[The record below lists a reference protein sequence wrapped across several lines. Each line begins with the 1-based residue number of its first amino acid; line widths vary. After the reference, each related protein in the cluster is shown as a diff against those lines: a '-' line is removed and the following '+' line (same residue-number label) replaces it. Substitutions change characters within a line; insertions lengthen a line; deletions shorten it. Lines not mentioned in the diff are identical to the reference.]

1 MFGFSRLS
9 LLWKTLLSTSIAIT
23 LLFAVTVWI
32 VQHHVVQST
41 SESLEDE
48 VRASFHSY
56 ESLWRAH
63 ADKLAS
69 ISLILSTMSDVRA
82 AFTTGDKATI
92 RDTAA
97 ELWNRVSEDNA
108 IFLVTDP
115 DGGVITSLGG
125 DPRIP
130 MPRSMPLVRE
140 ASASFPRPCQGF
152 LMLDG
157 HLYQV
162 IVTPVYVQSVGG
174 PGLIDVLVAGY
185 EVNNLTAGQLK
196 EATGGSDFTFVA
208 GSHVVA
214 STLAGGVSSAILAA
228 ANRYPDSPGRIT
240 DGRTEYMALTTP
252 LMDVRGHPIGKLSIF
267 RSFATADRRLKSL
280 QWNILFT
287 WMTAVLAG
295 LALTYLLA
303 RRIMAPVKRLD
314 RAAEAIARG
323 DYDIRLPVESRDEL
337 GRLTETFNNMCGS
350 IQSARRELIQK
361 EQIATIGRLSTS
373 IVHDL
378 RNPLAAIY
386 GGAEMMVD
394 SDLPPSQVKRLSR
407 NIYRASRRIQELL
420 QDLVNVSRGKQK
432 AVEVCRLRDVIGAA
446 WDVLAREAETQSV
459 TLSLDVPEE
468 IELPL
473 ERSRMERVFV
483 NLFSNSLDAMP
494 DGGRIEIVAWRD
506 ESVVLVQ
513 VGDTGPGISSE
524 VRASLFQPFHS
535 SKRNGL
541 GLGLALSRQT
551 VLDHGGDMWVDA
563 DDSGGARFCLRLE
576 ADHHSATPAQAAI
589 TFQSGSSLERN

>member
-48 VRASFHSY
+48 VRASFRSY

-97 ELWNRVSEDNA
+97 ELWKRVSEDNA
-108 IFLVTDP
+108 IFLVTEP

-130 MPRSMPLVRE
+130 MPPSMPLVRE
-140 ASASFPRPCQGF
+140 ASASFPRQSQGF

-196 EATGGSDFTFVA
+196 EATGGSDFIFVA
-208 GSHVVA
+208 GSRVVA

-228 ANRYPDSPGRIT
+228 ANRYSDSPGRIT
-240 DGRTEYMALTTP
+240 DGPTEYMALTTP

-267 RSFATADRRLKSL
+267 RSFATADRRLESL
-280 QWNILFT
+280 RWNILFT

-303 RRIMAPVKRLD
+303 RRILAPVKRLD

-323 DYDIRLPVESRDEL
+323 DYDTRLPVESRDEL

-350 IQSARRELIQK
+350 IQSARQELIQK

-394 SDLPPSQVKRLSR
+394 SDLPPAQVQRLSR

-432 AVEVCRLRDVIGAA
+432 APEVCRLRDVIGAA

-459 TLSLDVPEE
+459 TVSLDVPEE

-494 DGGRIEIVAWRD
+494 VGGRVEIVAWRD

-541 GLGLALSRQT
+541 GLG
-551 VLDHGGDMWVDA
+551 VGV
-563 DDSGGARFCLRLE
+563 
-576 ADHHSATPAQAAI
+576 
-589 TFQSGSSLERN
+589 

>member
-32 VQHHVVQST
+32 VQQHVVQSA

-48 VRASFHSY
+48 VRASFQAY
-56 ESLWRAH
+56 ASLWRAH

-82 AFTTGDKATI
+82 AFSTGDEATI

-97 ELWNRVSEDNA
+97 ELWNRVSEEDA
-108 IFLVTDP
+108 LFLVTDP

-125 DPRIP
+125 NPRIS
-130 MPRSMPLVRE
+130 MPRGMPLVRE
-140 ASASFPRPCQGF
+140 ASKSFPRPCQGF
-152 LMLDG
+152 LMLQG

-162 IVTPVYVQSVGG
+162 IVTPVYVQSVGA

-185 EVNNLTAGQLK
+185 EVNNLTARQLK
-196 EATGGSDFTFVA
+196 EATGGSEFTFVA
-208 GSHVVA
+208 GSDVVA
-214 STLAGGVSSAILAA
+214 TTLAGGVSSGILTA
-228 ANRYPDSPGRIT
+228 ANRYSERPGRIS

-252 LMDVRGHPIGKLSIF
+252 LMDVRGQPIGRLSIF
-267 RSFATADRRLKSL
+267 RSFATADQRLESL
-280 QWNILFT
+280 RWNILFT
-287 WMTAVLAG
+287 WLAAVLAG

-303 RRIMAPVKRLD
+303 RRILAPVKRLD

-386 GGAEMMVD
+386 GGAEMLVD
-394 SDLPPSQVKRLSR
+394 SDLPAPQVKRLAQ

-420 QDLVNVSRGKQK
+420 QDLANVSRRKQK

-446 WDVLAREAETQSV
+446 WEIMAPAADAQAV
-459 TLSLDVPEE
+459 TVSLHVPEE
-468 IELPL
+468 IEIPL

-494 DGGRIEIVAWRD
+494 DGGRIEITARRD
-506 ESVVLVQ
+506 ESVVLVE
-513 VGDTGPGISSE
+513 VGDTGPGISTE

-551 VLDHGGDMWVDA
+551 VLDHGGDMWA
-563 DDSGGARFCLRLE
+563 DGEGSSGARICLRL
-576 ADHHSATPAQAAI
+576 
-589 TFQSGSSLERN
+589 

>member
-48 VRASFHSY
+48 VRASFRAY
-56 ESLWRAH
+56 DSLWRAH

-82 AFTTGDKATI
+82 AFTTGDEATI

-108 IFLVTDP
+108 MFLVTDP
-115 DGGVITSLGG
+115 DGRVITSLGG
-125 DPRIP
+125 NPRIP
-130 MPRSMPLVRE
+130 LAHTMPLVQQ
-140 ASASFPRPCQGF
+140 ASASFPRQSQGF
-152 LMLDG
+152 LMLGG
-157 HLYQV
+157 HMYQV
-162 IVTPVYVQSVGG
+162 IVTPVYVQSAGG
-174 PGLIDVLVAGY
+174 PGLIDVLLAGY

-196 EATGGSDFTFVA
+196 EATGGSDFTFTA
-208 GSHVVA
+208 GSNVVA
-214 STLAGGVSSAILAA
+214 STLGGGVSSAMLTA
-228 ANRYPDSPGRIT
+228 ANRYADRPGRIT

-252 LMDVRGHPIGKLSIF
+252 LMDVHGHPIGKLSIF
-267 RSFATADRRLKSL
+267 RSFATADRRLESL
-280 QWNILFT
+280 RWNILFT
-287 WMTAVLAG
+287 WVAAVLAG

-303 RRIMAPVKRLD
+303 RRILAPVKRLD
-314 RAAEAIARG
+314 RGAEAISRG
-323 DYDIRLPVESRDEL
+323 DYAIRLPVESQDEL
-337 GRLTETFNNMCGS
+337 GRLTETFNNMCSS
-350 IQSARRELIQK
+350 IQSARQELIQK

-386 GGAEMMVD
+386 GGAEMLVD
-394 SDLPPSQVKRLSR
+394 SDLPPPQVKRLAQ

-420 QDLVNVSRGKQK
+420 QDLVNVSRGKEK

-446 WDVLAREAETQSV
+446 WEVLARSAETQSV
-459 TLSLDVPEE
+459 KVSLDVPDD

-483 NLFSNSLDAMP
+483 NLFSNALDAMP
-494 DGGRIEIVAWRD
+494 EGGRIEVAARRD
-506 ESVVLVQ
+506 DTVVMVE

-524 VRASLFQPFHS
+524 VRASLFQPFRS
-535 SKRNGL
+535 GKRNGL

-551 VLDHGGDMWVDA
+551 VLDHGGDMWADA
-563 DDSGGARFCLRLE
+563 NGSGGARFRLRL
-576 ADHHSATPAQAAI
+576 
-589 TFQSGSSLERN
+589 

>member
-1 MFGFSRLS
+1 MSAFSRLS

-23 LLFAVTVWI
+23 LLFAVTGWI
-32 VQHHVVQST
+32 VQHNVVQST

-48 VRASFHSY
+48 VRASFRAY

-63 ADKLAS
+63 ADKLAAV
-69 ISLILSTMSDVRA
+69 SLILSTMSDVRA
-82 AFTTGDKATI
+82 AFTTGDEATI
-92 RDTAA
+92 RDTAQ
-97 ELWNRVSEDNA
+97 ELWNRVSEEDA

-115 DGGVITSLGG
+115 NGAVITSLGG
-125 DPRIP
+125 KSQIP
-130 MPRSMPLVRE
+130 MPRALPLVRE
-140 ASASFPRPCQGF
+140 ASAAFPKQSQGF
-152 LMLDG
+152 LTLAG

-162 IVTPVYVQSVGG
+162 IVTPVYVQSEGG

-185 EVNNLTAGQLK
+185 EVNNLTAEQLK
-196 EATGGSDFTFVA
+196 EATGGSEFTFVA
-208 GSHVVA
+208 GSNVVV
-214 STLAGGVSSAILAA
+214 STLTSGVSDATLTQAD
-228 ANRYPDSPGRIT
+228 RYTERPGRIT
-240 DGRTEYMALTTP
+240 NGQTEFMALTTP
-252 LMDVRGHPIGKLSIF
+252 LMDVRGNRIGRLSIF
-267 RSFATADRRLKSL
+267 RSFATADRRLQSL
-280 QWNILFT
+280 RLNILST
-287 WMTAVLAG
+287 WLAAMLGG

-303 RRIMAPVKRLD
+303 RRILAPVRELD

-323 DYDIRLPVESRDEL
+323 DYEIRLPVEGRDEL
-337 GRLTETFNNMCGS
+337 GRLTETFNNMCSS

-394 SDLPPSQVKRLSR
+394 SDLPPSQVKRLAQ

-420 QDLVNVSRGKQK
+420 QDLVNVSRGKEK
-432 AVEVCRLRDVIGAA
+432 AVEICRLRDVIGAA
-446 WDVLAREAETQSV
+446 WDVLAPTADTQSV
-459 TLSLDVPEE
+459 QVFLEVPDD

-483 NLFSNSLDAMP
+483 NLFSNSLEAMP
-494 DGGRIEIVAWRD
+494 DGGRIDVEARRD
-506 ESVVLVQ
+506 HSMVLVQ
-513 VGDTGPGISSE
+513 VGDTGPGISSDL
-524 VRASLFQPFHS
+524 RASLFQPFHS
-535 SKRNGL
+535 GKRNGL

-563 DDSGGARFCLRLE
+563 DGSGGARFCLRL
-576 ADHHSATPAQAAI
+576 
-589 TFQSGSSLERN
+589 

>member
-48 VRASFHSY
+48 VRASFRAY

-82 AFTTGDKATI
+82 AFTTGDEATI

-97 ELWNRVSEDNA
+97 ELWNRVSEENA
-108 IFLVTDP
+108 LFLVTDP
-115 DGGVITSLGG
+115 NGGVITSLGG
-125 DPRIP
+125 IPRNS
-130 MPRSMPLVRE
+130 MPRTMPLVQE
-140 ASASFPRPCQGF
+140 ASASFPRPSQGF
-152 LMLDG
+152 LILDG
-157 HLYQV
+157 RLYQV

-196 EATGGSDFTFVA
+196 DATGGSDFTFVA
-208 GSHVVA
+208 GPHVVA
-214 STLAGGVSSAILAA
+214 STLSGGVSSAILTA
-228 ANRYPDSPGRIT
+228 ANRFTDRPGRIT

-252 LMDVRGHPIGKLSIF
+252 LMDVRGRPIGKLAIF
-267 RSFATADRRLKSL
+267 RSFATADRRLESL
-280 QWNILFT
+280 RWNILFT
-287 WMTAVLAG
+287 WMAAVLAG

-303 RRIMAPVKRLD
+303 RRILSPVQRLD
-314 RAAEAIARG
+314 RAAEAMARG

-337 GRLTETFNNMCGS
+337 GRLTETFNNMCSS
-350 IQSARRELIQK
+350 IQSARRELIHK

-386 GGAEMMVD
+386 GGAEMLVD
-394 SDLPPSQVKRLSR
+394 SDLPPSQVKRLAQ

-420 QDLVNVSRGKQK
+420 QDLATVSRGKQK
-432 AVEVCRLRDVIGAA
+432 AVEVCRLRDVICAA
-446 WDVLAREAETQSV
+446 WDMVAATAEAQAV
-459 TLSLDVPEE
+459 TMSLSVPEE

-473 ERSRMERVFV
+473 ERSRMERVFL
-483 NLFSNSLDAMP
+483 NLFSNSLDVMP
-494 DGGRIEIVAWRD
+494 GGGRIDVVAKRD
-506 ESVVLVQ
+506 ESMVLVE
-513 VGDTGPGISSE
+513 VGDTGPGISTE

-535 SKRNGL
+535 SKRSGL

-551 VLDHGGDMWVDA
+551 VLDHGGDMWA
-563 DDSGGARFCLRLE
+563 DGDGSSGAHFCLRL
-576 ADHHSATPAQAAI
+576 
-589 TFQSGSSLERN
+589 

>member
-1 MFGFSRLS
+1 MMAGFSKLS

-48 VRASFHSY
+48 VRASFRAY

-82 AFTTGDKATI
+82 AFTTGDEATI

-115 DGGVITSLGG
+115 NGGLITSLGG
-125 DPRIP
+125 KPRIP
-130 MPRSMPLVRE
+130 LPRTMPLVQQ
-140 ASASFPRPCQGF
+140 ASAHFPLPSQGF
-152 LMLDG
+152 LVLQG
-157 HLYQV
+157 HLYQM
-162 IVTPVYVQSVGG
+162 IVTPVYVQSSGG
-174 PGLIDVLVAGY
+174 LGLIDVLVAGY
-185 EVNNLTAGQLK
+185 EVNNLTAAQLK

-208 GSHVVA
+208 GTNVVA
-214 STLAGGVSSAILAA
+214 STLTGGASSALLKA
-228 ANRYPDSPGRIT
+228 ANRYSEQPGRIT
-240 DGRTEYMALTTP
+240 AGHNEYMALSTP
-252 LMDVRGHPIGKLSIF
+252 LMDVLGHPIGTLSIF
-267 RSFATADRRLKSL
+267 RSFETADQRLESL
-280 QWNILFT
+280 RWNILFT
-287 WMTAVLAG
+287 WMAAVLAG

-303 RRIMAPVKRLD
+303 RRILAPVKRLD
-314 RAAEAIARG
+314 RAAEAIGRG

-337 GRLTETFNNMCGS
+337 GRLTETFNNMCSS

-361 EQIATIGRLSTS
+361 EQIGTIGRLSTS

-386 GGAEMMVD
+386 GGAEMLVD
-394 SDLPPSQVKRLSR
+394 SDLPPSQIKRLAQ

-420 QDLVNVSRGKQK
+420 QDLANVSRGKQRT
-432 AVEVCRLRDVIGAA
+432 VEVCRLRDVIGAA
-446 WDVLAREAETQSV
+446 WDMLAGTAERQLV
-459 TLSLDVPEE
+459 TVSLNVPEE

-483 NLFSNSLDAMP
+483 NLFSNSLEAMP
-494 DGGRIEIVAWRD
+494 DGGSIEITARRD
-506 ESVVLVQ
+506 ESMVLVE
-513 VGDTGPGISSE
+513 VLDTGPGISTE
-524 VRASLFQPFHS
+524 RRASLFQPFHS

-551 VLDHGGDMWVDA
+551 VLDHGGDMWA
-563 DDSGGARFCLRLE
+563 DGNGSGGARFCLRL
-576 ADHHSATPAQAAI
+576 
-589 TFQSGSSLERN
+589 

>member
-32 VQHHVVQST
+32 VQQHVVQST

-48 VRASFHSY
+48 VRASFRAY

-82 AFTTGDKATI
+82 AFTTGDNATI

-115 DGGVITSLGG
+115 NGGVITSLGG
-125 DPRIP
+125 NPRIP
-130 MPRSMPLVRE
+130 MPRSMPLVQQ
-140 ASASFPRPCQGF
+140 AAASFPRPSQGF

-157 HLYQV
+157 RLYQV
-162 IVTPVYVQSVGG
+162 IVTPVYVQSSGG

-185 EVNNLTAGQLK
+185 EVNNLTARQFK
-196 EATGGSDFTFVA
+196 EATGGSDFTFIA

-214 STLAGGVSSAILAA
+214 STLAGGVSSAILTA
-228 ANRYPDSPGRIT
+228 ANRYPYRPGRIT
-240 DGRTEYMALTTP
+240 DGQTEYMALTTP
-252 LMDVRGHPIGKLSIF
+252 LMDVLGHPIGKLSIF
-267 RSFATADRRLKSL
+267 RSFATADRRLESL
-280 QWNILFT
+280 RWNILFT
-287 WMTAVLAG
+287 WVAAVLAG

-303 RRIMAPVKRLD
+303 RRILAPVKRLD

-323 DYDIRLPVESRDEL
+323 DYDIRLPVDSRDEL
-337 GRLTETFNNMCGS
+337 GRLTETFNNMCSS
-350 IQSARRELIQK
+350 IQSARQELIQK

-394 SDLPPSQVKRLSR
+394 SDLPPSQVKRLAQ

-446 WDVLAREAETQSV
+446 WEELAREAETRSV
-459 TLSLDVPEE
+459 RVSLDVPED

-483 NLFSNSLDAMP
+483 NLFTNSLDAMP
-494 DGGRIEIVAWRD
+494 DGGRIDIVARRD
-506 ESVVLVQ
+506 ESVVLVE

-535 SKRNGL
+535 GKRNGL

-551 VLDHGGDMWVDA
+551 VLDHGGDMWADA
-563 DDSGGARFCLRLE
+563 NGSGGARFCLRL
-576 ADHHSATPAQAAI
+576 
-589 TFQSGSSLERN
+589 

>member
-32 VQHHVVQST
+32 VQQHVVRST

-48 VRASFHSY
+48 VRASFRAY

-82 AFTTGDKATI
+82 AFTTGDEATI

-115 DGGVITSLGG
+115 NGGVITSLGG
-125 DPRIP
+125 NPRIP
-130 MPRSMPLVRE
+130 MPRSMPLVQQ
-140 ASASFPRPCQGF
+140 ASASFPRQSQGF

-157 HLYQV
+157 RLYQV
-162 IVTPVYVQSVGG
+162 IVTPVYVQSSGG

-196 EATGGSDFTFVA
+196 DATGGSDFRFVA
-208 GSHVVA
+208 GSKVVA
-214 STLAGGVSSAILAA
+214 STLPGGVSNASLTA
-228 ANRYPDSPGRIT
+228 ANRYPDRPGRIT

-252 LMDVRGHPIGKLSIF
+252 LMDVRGHPIGELSIL
-267 RSFATADRRLKSL
+267 RSFATADQRLESL
-280 QWNILFT
+280 RWSIVFIWLA
-287 WMTAVLAG
+287 AVLAG

-303 RRIMAPVKRLD
+303 RRILAPVKRLD

-394 SDLPPSQVKRLSR
+394 SDLPPSQVKRLAQ

-420 QDLVNVSRGKQK
+420 QDLVNVSRGKDK
-432 AVEVCRLRDVIGAA
+432 AAEVCRLRDVIGAA
-446 WDVLAREAETQSV
+446 WEALARSAETQAV
-459 TLSLDVPEE
+459 TVSLDVPED
-468 IELPL
+468 IELSL
-473 ERSRMERVFV
+473 DRSRMERVFV

-494 DGGRIEIVAWRD
+494 DGGRIDIVARRD

-535 SKRNGL
+535 GKRNGL

-551 VLDHGGDMWVDA
+551 VLDHGGDMWA
-563 DDSGGARFCLRLE
+563 DSNGAGGARFCLRL
-576 ADHHSATPAQAAI
+576 
-589 TFQSGSSLERN
+589 

>member
-32 VQHHVVQST
+32 VQHHVVEST
-41 SESLEDE
+41 SESLEEE
-48 VRASFHSY
+48 VRASFRAY
-56 ESLWRAH
+56 ESLWRAR

-69 ISLILSTMSDVRA
+69 ISLILSMMSDVRA
-82 AFTTGDKATI
+82 AFTTGDEATI

-97 ELWNRVSEDNA
+97 ELWKRVSEDDA
-108 IFLVTDP
+108 LFLVTDP
-115 DGGVITSLGG
+115 GGRVITSLGG
-125 DPRIP
+125 NPRIP
-130 MPRSMPLVRE
+130 LPRSMPLVQQ
-140 ASASFPRPCQGF
+140 ASASFPRVSQGF
-152 LMLDG
+152 LLLEG

-162 IVTPVYVQSVGG
+162 IVTPVYVQSEGG

-208 GSHVVA
+208 GSQVVA
-214 STLAGGVSSAILAA
+214 STLAGGVSSASLTA
-228 ANRYPDSPGRIT
+228 ANRYSDRPGRIT
-240 DGRTEYMALTTP
+240 EGRTEYMALSTP
-252 LMDVRGHPIGKLSIF
+252 LMDVLGQPIGKLSIF
-267 RSFATADRRLKSL
+267 RSFATADQRLESLRR
-280 QWNILFT
+280 NILFT
-287 WMTAVLAG
+287 WMAAVLAG

-303 RRIMAPVKRLD
+303 RRILAPVKQLD
-314 RAAEAIARG
+314 RAAVAIARG

-337 GRLTETFNNMCGS
+337 GRLTETFNNMCSS
-350 IQSARRELIQK
+350 IQSARQELIQK
-361 EQIATIGRLSTS
+361 EQIATIGRLSSS

-394 SDLPPSQVKRLSR
+394 SDLPPAQMKRLAQ

-420 QDLVNVSRGKQK
+420 QDLVNVSRGKDK
-432 AVEVCRLRDVIGAA
+432 AVEMCRLRDVVCAA
-446 WDVLAREAETQSV
+446 WDALARTAETQSV
-459 TLSLDVPEE
+459 TVSLNVPED

-494 DGGRIEIVAWRD
+494 EGGRIDIVAWRD
-506 ESVVLVQ
+506 RTVVMVE
-513 VGDTGPGISSE
+513 VGDTGPGIATE
-524 VRASLFQPFHS
+524 VRASLFQPFNS

-551 VLDHGGDMWVDA
+551 VLDQGGDMWA
-563 DDSGGARFCLRLE
+563 DGDGSGGARFCLRL
-576 ADHHSATPAQAAI
+576 
-589 TFQSGSSLERN
+589 

>member
-9 LLWKTLLSTSIAIT
+9 LLWKTLLSTSVAIT

-48 VRASFHSY
+48 VRASFQAY

-69 ISLILSTMSDVRA
+69 ISVILSTMSDVRA
-82 AFTTGDKATI
+82 AFTTGDEATI

-108 IFLVTDP
+108 LFLVTDP
-115 DGGVITSLGG
+115 NGDVITSLGG
-125 DPRIP
+125 NLRTS
-130 MPRSMPLVRE
+130 MPRTMPLVQQ
-140 ASASFPRPCQGF
+140 ASASFPRPSQGF
-152 LMLDG
+152 LILEG
-157 HLYQV
+157 RLYQV
-162 IVTPVYVQSVGG
+162 IVTPVYVQSVGA

-208 GSHVVA
+208 GSQVVA
-214 STLAGGVSSAILAA
+214 STLAGGVSGTALAEA
-228 ANRYPDSPGRIT
+228 KRFSQRPGRIT

-252 LMDVRGHPIGKLSIF
+252 LMDVRGHPIGELAIF
-267 RSFATADRRLKSL
+267 RSFATADQRLKSL
-280 QWNILFT
+280 RWNILFT
-287 WMTAVLAG
+287 WMAAVLAG

-303 RRIMAPVKRLD
+303 RRILAPVKQLD
-314 RAAEAIARG
+314 RAAEAIAQG

-350 IQSARRELIQK
+350 IQSARRELIHR

-386 GGAEMMVD
+386 GGAEMLVD
-394 SDLPPSQVKRLSR
+394 SDLPPSQVKRLAQ
-407 NIYRASRRIQELL
+407 NIYRSSRRIQELL
-420 QDLVNVSRGKQK
+420 QDLVNVSRGKPK

-446 WDVLAREAETQSV
+446 WDVLAGLAETQSV
-459 TLSLDVPEE
+459 TVSLDVPED
-468 IELPL
+468 IELPF

-483 NLFSNSLDAMP
+483 NLFNNSLDAMP
-494 DGGRIEIVAWRD
+494 DGGRIEVAAWHD
-506 ESVVLVQ
+506 ESGVLVE
-513 VGDTGPGISSE
+513 VVDTGPGISTE
-524 VRASLFQPFHS
+524 IRASLFQPFHS

-551 VLDHGGDMWVDA
+551 VLDHGGDMWA
-563 DDSGGARFCLRLE
+563 DGDGSGGARFCLRL
-576 ADHHSATPAQAAI
+576 
-589 TFQSGSSLERN
+589 

>member
-23 LLFAVTVWI
+23 LLFAATVLI

-48 VRASFHSY
+48 VRASFRAY

-97 ELWNRVSEDNA
+97 ELWKRVSEDNA

-115 DGGVITSLGG
+115 AGDVITSLGG

-130 MPRSMPLVRE
+130 MPGTMPLVRE
-140 ASASFPRPCQGF
+140 ASASFPRQSQGF
-152 LMLDG
+152 LMLDR
-157 HLYQV
+157 HLYQM
-162 IVTPVYVQSVGG
+162 ILTPVYVQSVGG

-214 STLAGGVSSAILAA
+214 APLAGGVSGAILAA

-240 DGRTEYMALTTP
+240 DGPSEYMALTTP

-267 RSFATADRRLKSL
+267 RSFATADQRLKSL
-280 QWNILFT
+280 RWNILFT
-287 WMTAVLAG
+287 WLTAVLAG

-303 RRIMAPVKRLD
+303 RRILAPVKRLD
-314 RAAEAIARG
+314 RAAEAIAQG
-323 DYDIRLPVESRDEL
+323 DYDIRLPVDSRDEL

-420 QDLVNVSRGKQK
+420 QDLVNVSRGKQRT
-432 AVEVCRLRDVIGAA
+432 VEVCRLRDVISAA

-459 TLSLDVPEE
+459 TMSFDVPEE

-494 DGGRIEIVAWRD
+494 DGGRVEIAAWRED
-506 ESVVLVQ
+506 SAVLVE

-551 VLDHGGDMWVDA
+551 VLDHGGDMWA
-563 DDSGGARFCLRLE
+563 DGDGSGGARFCLRL
-576 ADHHSATPAQAAI
+576 
-589 TFQSGSSLERN
+589 

>member
-1 MFGFSRLS
+1 MMFGFSRLS
-9 LLWKTLLSTSIAIT
+9 LLWKTLLSTSISIT

-32 VQHHVVQST
+32 VQHHVVEST

-48 VRASFHSY
+48 VRASFRSY

-82 AFTTGDKATI
+82 AFSTGDEATI

-97 ELWNRVSEDNA
+97 ELWKRVSEDDA
-108 IFLVTDP
+108 LFLVTDP
-115 DGGVITSLGG
+115 NGVVITSLGG
-125 DPRIP
+125 NLRVP
-130 MPRSMPLVRE
+130 MPHSMPLVQQ
-140 ASASFPRPCQGF
+140 ASASFPRPAQGF
-152 LMLDG
+152 LMLQG

-162 IVTPVYVQSVGG
+162 IVTPVYVQSVGA

-185 EVNNLTAGQLK
+185 EVNNRTAVQLK
-196 EATGGSDFTFVA
+196 DATGGSDFTFVA
-208 GSHVVA
+208 GSNVVA
-214 STLAGGVSSAILAA
+214 STLAGGISSAMLTA
-228 ANRYPDSPGRIT
+228 ANAFSERPGRIT
-240 DGRTEYMALTTP
+240 GGRTEYMALTTP
-252 LMDVRGHPIGKLSIF
+252 LMDVSGHAIGRLGIF
-267 RSFATADRRLKSL
+267 RSFATADQRLESL
-280 QWNILFT
+280 RWNILFT
-287 WMTAVLAG
+287 WMAAVLAG

-303 RRIMAPVKRLD
+303 RRILAPVKRLD
-314 RAAEAIARG
+314 HAAEAIARG

-337 GRLTETFNNMCGS
+337 GRLTETFNNMCSS
-350 IQSARRELIQK
+350 IRSARRELINK

-394 SDLPPSQVKRLSR
+394 SDLPPSQVKRLAQ

-432 AVEVCRLRDVIGAA
+432 TVEVCRLRDVIGAA
-446 WDVLAREAETQSV
+446 WDMLAGVAESQSV
-459 TLSLDVPEE
+459 SMCLNVSED

-494 DGGRIEIVAWRD
+494 DGGRIEIAAWRD
-506 ESVVLVQ
+506 DAMVLVE
-513 VGDTGPGISSE
+513 VGDTGPGISNE

-535 SKRNGL
+535 GKRNGL

-551 VLDHGGDMWVDA
+551 VLDHGGDMWADA
-563 DDSGGARFCLRLE
+563 NGAGGARFCLRLSN
-576 ADHHSATPAQAAI
+576 AS
-589 TFQSGSSLERN
+589 

>member
-48 VRASFHSY
+48 VRASFRAY
-56 ESLWRAH
+56 DSLWRAH

-82 AFTTGDKATI
+82 AFTTGDEATI

-108 IFLVTDP
+108 MFLVTDP
-115 DGGVITSLGG
+115 DGRVITSLGG
-125 DPRIP
+125 NPRIP
-130 MPRSMPLVRE
+130 LAHTMPLVQQ
-140 ASASFPRPCQGF
+140 ASASFPRQSQGF
-152 LMLDG
+152 LMLGG
-157 HLYQV
+157 HMYQV
-162 IVTPVYVQSVGG
+162 IVTPVYVQSAGG
-174 PGLIDVLVAGY
+174 PGLIDVLLAGY

-196 EATGGSDFTFVA
+196 EATGGSDFTFTA
-208 GSHVVA
+208 GSNVVA
-214 STLAGGVSSAILAA
+214 STLGGGVSSAMLTA
-228 ANRYPDSPGRIT
+228 ANRYADRPGRIT

-252 LMDVRGHPIGKLSIF
+252 LMDVLGHPIGKLSIF
-267 RSFATADRRLKSL
+267 RSFATADRRLESL
-280 QWNILFT
+280 RWNILFT
-287 WMTAVLAG
+287 WVAAVLAG

-303 RRIMAPVKRLD
+303 RRILAPVKRLD
-314 RAAEAIARG
+314 RGAEAISRG
-323 DYDIRLPVESRDEL
+323 DYAIRLPVESQDEL
-337 GRLTETFNNMCGS
+337 GRLTETFNNMCSS
-350 IQSARRELIQK
+350 IQSARQELIQK

-386 GGAEMMVD
+386 GGAEMLVD
-394 SDLPPSQVKRLSR
+394 SDLPPPQVKRLAQ

-420 QDLVNVSRGKQK
+420 QDLVNVSRGKEK

-446 WDVLAREAETQSV
+446 WEVLARSAETQSV
-459 TLSLDVPEE
+459 KVSLDVPDD

-483 NLFSNSLDAMP
+483 NLFSNALDAMP
-494 DGGRIEIVAWRD
+494 EGGRIEVAARRD
-506 ESVVLVQ
+506 DTVVMVE

-524 VRASLFQPFHS
+524 VRASLFQPFRS
-535 SKRNGL
+535 GKRNGL

-551 VLDHGGDMWVDA
+551 VLDHGGDMWADA
-563 DDSGGARFCLRLE
+563 NGSGGARFRLRL
-576 ADHHSATPAQAAI
+576 
-589 TFQSGSSLERN
+589 

>member
-32 VQHHVVQST
+32 VQQHVVRST

-48 VRASFHSY
+48 VRASFRAY

-82 AFTTGDKATI
+82 AFTTGDEATI

-115 DGGVITSLGG
+115 NGGVITSLGG
-125 DPRIP
+125 NPSIP
-130 MPRSMPLVRE
+130 MPRSMPLVQE
-140 ASASFPRPCQGF
+140 ASASFPRQSQGF

-157 HLYQV
+157 RLYQV
-162 IVTPVYVQSVGG
+162 IVTPVYVQSSGG

-185 EVNNLTAGQLK
+185 EVNNQTAGQLK
-196 EATGGSDFTFVA
+196 DATGGSDFRFVA
-208 GSHVVA
+208 GSKVVA
-214 STLAGGVSSAILAA
+214 STLPGGVSNANLTA
-228 ANRYPDSPGRIT
+228 ANRYPDRPGRIT

-252 LMDVRGHPIGKLSIF
+252 LMDVRGHPIGELSIL
-267 RSFATADRRLKSL
+267 RSFATADQRLESL
-280 QWNILFT
+280 RWSIVFIWLA
-287 WMTAVLAG
+287 AVLAG

-303 RRIMAPVKRLD
+303 RRILAPVKRLD

-394 SDLPPSQVKRLSR
+394 SDLPPSQVKRLAQ

-420 QDLVNVSRGKQK
+420 QDLVNVSRGKDK
-432 AVEVCRLRDVIGAA
+432 AAEVCRLRDVIGAA
-446 WDVLAREAETQSV
+446 WEALARSAETQAV
-459 TLSLDVPEE
+459 TVSLDVPED
-468 IELPL
+468 IELSL
-473 ERSRMERVFV
+473 DRSRMERVFV

-494 DGGRIEIVAWRD
+494 DGGRIDIVARRD

-535 SKRNGL
+535 GKRNGL

-551 VLDHGGDMWVDA
+551 VLDHGGDMWA
-563 DDSGGARFCLRLE
+563 DSNGAGGARFCLRL
-576 ADHHSATPAQAAI
+576 
-589 TFQSGSSLERN
+589 

>member
-9 LLWKTLLSTSIAIT
+9 LLWKTLLSTSLAIT

-32 VQHHVVQST
+32 VQQHVVQSA

-48 VRASFHSY
+48 VRASFQAY

-63 ADKLAS
+63 ADKLAT

-82 AFTTGDKATI
+82 AFTTGDQATI
-92 RDTAA
+92 RDTSA

-108 IFLVTDP
+108 IFLVADP
-115 DGGVITSLGG
+115 NGGVITTLGG
-125 DPRIP
+125 NPRISV
-130 MPRSMPLVRE
+130 PRTMPLVE
-140 ASASFPRPCQGF
+140 QAGANFPRQSQGF
-152 LMLDG
+152 VMLEG
-157 HLYQV
+157 RLYQV
-162 IVTPVYVQSVGG
+162 IVTPVYVQSSGG

-185 EVNNLTAGQLK
+185 EVNNTTAGQLK

-208 GSHVVA
+208 GSQVVV
-214 STLAGGVSSAILAA
+214 STLFGGVSSAILTA
-228 ANRYPDSPGRIT
+228 ANRYPDRPGRIT

-252 LMDVRGHPIGKLSIF
+252 LLDLMGRPIGKLSIF
-267 RSFATADRRLKSL
+267 RSFADADRRLESL
-280 QWNILFT
+280 RWSIVFIWLA
-287 WMTAVLAG
+287 AVLAG
-295 LALTYLLA
+295 LAMTYLLA
-303 RRIMAPVKRLD
+303 RRILAPVKRLD
-314 RAAEAIARG
+314 RGAEAIARG
-323 DYDIRLPVESRDEL
+323 NYDIRLPVESRDEL

-350 IQSARRELIQK
+350 IQSARQELIQK
-361 EQIATIGRLSTS
+361 EQIATIGRLSSS

-394 SDLPPSQVKRLSR
+394 SDLPPSQVKRLAR
-407 NIYRASRRIQELL
+407 NIYSASRRIQELL

-432 AVEVCRLRDVIGAA
+432 VVEVCRLRDVIGAA
-446 WDVLAREAETQSV
+446 WDALGREAETRSV
-459 TLSLDVPEE
+459 RVSLDVPED
-468 IELPL
+468 IELPM

-494 DGGRIEIVAWRD
+494 DGGSIDIVARRD
-506 ESVVLVQ
+506 QSAVLVE
-513 VGDTGPGISSE
+513 VDDTGPGISSE

-535 SKRNGL
+535 GKRNGL

-551 VLDHGGDMWVDA
+551 VLDHGGDMWA
-563 DDSGGARFCLRLE
+563 DGNSSGGARFCMRL
-576 ADHHSATPAQAAI
+576 
-589 TFQSGSSLERN
+589 

>member
-1 MFGFSRLS
+1 MLGFSRLS

-32 VQHHVVQST
+32 VQQHVVQST

-48 VRASFHSY
+48 VRASFQAY

-82 AFTTGDKATI
+82 AFTTGDEATI

-108 IFLVTDP
+108 MFLVTDP
-115 DGGVITSLGG
+115 NGGVITSLGG
-125 DPRIP
+125 NPRIP
-130 MPRSMPLVRE
+130 MPHTMPLVQQ
-140 ASASFPRPCQGF
+140 AAASFPRQSQGF
-152 LMLDG
+152 LTLG
-157 HLYQV
+157 GRLYQV
-162 IVTPVYVQSVGG
+162 IVTPVYVQSSGG

-196 EATGGSDFTFVA
+196 KATGGSDFTFVA
-208 GSHVVA
+208 GSHLVA
-214 STLAGGVSSAILAA
+214 STLAGGVSSAILTA
-228 ANRYPDSPGRIT
+228 ANYPDRPGRIT
-240 DGRTEYMALTTP
+240 DGRTEYMAFTTP
-252 LMDVRGHPIGKLSIF
+252 LMDVLGHPIGKLSIF
-267 RSFATADRRLKSL
+267 RSFATADRRLESL
-280 QWNILFT
+280 RWSIVFIWLA
-287 WMTAVLAG
+287 AVLAG

-303 RRIMAPVKRLD
+303 RRILAPVKRLD
-314 RAAEAIARG
+314 HAAEAIAQG

-337 GRLTETFNNMCGS
+337 GRLTETFNDMCSS

-394 SDLPPSQVKRLSR
+394 SDLPPSQVKRLAR
-407 NIYRASRRIQELL
+407 NIYSASRRIQELL
-420 QDLVNVSRGKQK
+420 QDLVNVSRGKRK
-432 AVEVCRLRDVIGAA
+432 VVEVCRLREVIGAA
-446 WDVLAREAETQSV
+446 WDALAREAETQSV
-459 TLSLDVPEE
+459 EVSLEVPED
-468 IELPL
+468 IELPM

-494 DGGRIEIVAWRD
+494 DGGRIDVAARRE
-506 ESVVLVQ
+506 ESVVLVE
-513 VGDTGPGISSE
+513 VADTGPGISGE

-535 SKRNGL
+535 GKRNGL

-551 VLDHGGDMWVDA
+551 VLDHGGDMWADA
-563 DDSGGARFCLRLE
+563 NGSGGARFCLRL
-576 ADHHSATPAQAAI
+576 
-589 TFQSGSSLERN
+589 

>member
-48 VRASFHSY
+48 VRASFRAY
-56 ESLWRAH
+56 DSLWRAH

-82 AFTTGDKATI
+82 AFTTGDEATI

-108 IFLVTDP
+108 LFLVTDP
-115 DGGVITSLGG
+115 NGDVITSLGG
-125 DPRIP
+125 NLRTS
-130 MPRSMPLVRE
+130 MPRTMPLVQQ
-140 ASASFPRPCQGF
+140 ASASFPRPSQGF
-152 LMLDG
+152 LILEG
-157 HLYQV
+157 RLYQV
-162 IVTPVYVQSVGG
+162 IVTPVYVQSVGA

-208 GSHVVA
+208 GSQVVA
-214 STLAGGVSSAILAA
+214 STLAGGVSGTALAEA
-228 ANRYPDSPGRIT
+228 KRFSQRPGRIT

-252 LMDVRGHPIGKLSIF
+252 LMDVRGHPIGELAIF
-267 RSFATADRRLKSL
+267 RSFATADQRLKSL
-280 QWNILFT
+280 RWNILFT
-287 WMTAVLAG
+287 WMAAVLAG

-303 RRIMAPVKRLD
+303 RRILAPVKQLD
-314 RAAEAIARG
+314 RAAAAIARG
-323 DYDIRLPVESRDEL
+323 DYDIRLPIESRDEL

-386 GGAEMMVD
+386 GGAEMLVD
-394 SDLPPSQVKRLSR
+394 SDLPPSQVKRLAQ
-407 NIYRASRRIQELL
+407 NIYRSSRRIQELL
-420 QDLVNVSRGKQK
+420 QDLVNVSRGKPK

-446 WDVLAREAETQSV
+446 WDVLAGLAETQSV
-459 TLSLDVPEE
+459 TVSLDVPED
-468 IELPL
+468 IELPF

-483 NLFSNSLDAMP
+483 NLFNNSLDAMP
-494 DGGRIEIVAWRD
+494 DGGRIEVAARRD
-506 ESVVLVQ
+506 DTVVMVE

-524 VRASLFQPFHS
+524 VRASLFQPFRS
-535 SKRNGL
+535 GKRNGL

-551 VLDHGGDMWVDA
+551 VLDHGGDMWADA
-563 DDSGGARFCLRLE
+563 NGSGGARFRLRL
-576 ADHHSATPAQAAI
+576 
-589 TFQSGSSLERN
+589 

>member
-1 MFGFSRLS
+1 MFRFSRLS

-32 VQHHVVQST
+32 VQQHVVQST

-48 VRASFHSY
+48 VRASFRAY

-82 AFTTGDKATI
+82 AFTTGDEATI

-108 IFLVTDP
+108 MFLVTDP
-115 DGGVITSLGG
+115 NGGVITSLGG
-125 DPRIP
+125 NPRIP
-130 MPRSMPLVRE
+130 MPRTMPLVQQ
-140 ASASFPRPCQGF
+140 AAASFPRQSQGF

-157 HLYQV
+157 RLYQV
-162 IVTPVYVQSVGG
+162 IVTPVYVQSSGG

-214 STLAGGVSSAILAA
+214 STLAARVSSAILTA
-228 ANRYPDSPGRIT
+228 ANYYTDRPGRIT
-240 DGRTEYMALTTP
+240 DGRTEYMAFTTP
-252 LMDVRGHPIGKLSIF
+252 LMDVLGHPIGKLSIF
-267 RSFATADRRLKSL
+267 RSFATADRRLESL
-280 QWNILFT
+280 RWNIVFIWLA
-287 WMTAVLAG
+287 AVLAG

-303 RRIMAPVKRLD
+303 RRILAPVKRLD
-314 RAAEAIARG
+314 RAAEAIAQG

-337 GRLTETFNNMCGS
+337 GRLTETFNGMCSS

-394 SDLPPSQVKRLSR
+394 SDLPPSQVKRLAR
-407 NIYRASRRIQELL
+407 NIYSASRRIQELL

-446 WDVLAREAETQSV
+446 WDLLAREAETQSV
-459 TLSLDVPEE
+459 NVSLDVPED

-494 DGGRIEIVAWRD
+494 DGGRIDIVARRD
-506 ESVVLVQ
+506 QSVVLVE

-524 VRASLFQPFHS
+524 VRASLFQPFRS
-535 SKRNGL
+535 GKRNGL

-551 VLDHGGDMWVDA
+551 VLDHGGDMWA
-563 DDSGGARFCLRLE
+563 DGNGSGGARFCLRL
-576 ADHHSATPAQAAI
+576 
-589 TFQSGSSLERN
+589 

>member
-48 VRASFHSY
+48 VRASFRAY

-82 AFTTGDKATI
+82 AFTTGDEATI

-97 ELWNRVSEDNA
+97 ELWNRVSEDDA
-108 IFLVTDP
+108 MFLVTDP
-115 DGGVITSLGG
+115 DGRVITSLGG
-125 DPRIP
+125 NPRIP
-130 MPRSMPLVRE
+130 LPRTMPLVQQ
-140 ASASFPRPCQGF
+140 ASASFPRQSQGF
-152 LMLDG
+152 LMLGG
-157 HLYQV
+157 HMYQV
-162 IVTPVYVQSVGG
+162 IVTPVYVQSAGG
-174 PGLIDVLVAGY
+174 PGLIDVLLAGY
-185 EVNNLTAGQLK
+185 AVNNLTAGQLK
-196 EATGGSDFTFVA
+196 DATGGSDFTFTA
-208 GSHVVA
+208 GSNVVA
-214 STLAGGVSSAILAA
+214 STLRGGVSSAMLTA
-228 ANRYPDSPGRIT
+228 ANRYADRPGRIT
-240 DGRTEYMALTTP
+240 DGRTAYMALTTP
-252 LMDVRGHPIGKLSIF
+252 LMDVLGHPIGKLSIF
-267 RSFATADRRLKSL
+267 RSFATADRRLESL
-280 QWNILFT
+280 RWNILFT
-287 WMTAVLAG
+287 WVAAVLAG

-303 RRIMAPVKRLD
+303 SRILAPVKRLD
-314 RAAEAIARG
+314 RGAEAISRG
-323 DYDIRLPVESRDEL
+323 DYAIRLPVESRDEL
-337 GRLTETFNNMCGS
+337 GRLTETFNNMCSS
-350 IQSARRELIQK
+350 IQSARQELIQK

-386 GGAEMMVD
+386 GGAEMLVD
-394 SDLPPSQVKRLSR
+394 SDLPPPQVKRLAQ

-420 QDLVNVSRGKQK
+420 QDLVNVSRGKEK

-446 WDVLAREAETQSV
+446 WEVLARSAETQSV
-459 TLSLDVPEE
+459 KVSLDVPED

-494 DGGRIEIVAWRD
+494 EGGRIEVAARRD
-506 ESVVLVQ
+506 DTVVMVE

-524 VRASLFQPFHS
+524 VRASLFQPFRS
-535 SKRNGL
+535 GKRNGL

-551 VLDHGGDMWVDA
+551 VLDHGGDMWADA
-563 DDSGGARFCLRLE
+563 NGSGGARFRLRL
-576 ADHHSATPAQAAI
+576 
-589 TFQSGSSLERN
+589 